1 MAFIYGIFYRM
12 SSLFAKRLTFLDI
25 TMTVF
30 LTTMPGIFSKIYHED
45 VGIGGLHY
53 IALGIGLTIASQIN
67 GRTMDRIYIHFKNK
81 NGGVGEPEFRLRKC
95 RPRNVASP
103 FNLILFSIHVSRH
116 VHVAIRP
123 APCRLGSAAEVTLDR
138 HRHCKSNKR
147 HCHQLCLTAVYFIRV
162 SALWALP

>member
-1 MAFIYGIFYRM
+1 MTRPFLLFLEEPIIQVLGIYMAFIYGIFYRM
-12 SSLFAKRLTFLDI
+12 SLLFLWNIYYLLLVRI
-25 TMTVF
+25 TVF

-95 RPRNVASP
+95 KPRNVASP

-116 VHVAIRP
+116 R
-123 APCRLGSAAEVTLDR
+123 GD
-138 HRHCKSNKR
+138 
-147 HCHQLCLTAVYFIRV
+147 
-162 SALWALP
+162 